1 MPREEERAPG
11 SEGGGGVGDSNL
23 DRKSVQEG
31 FVLPSLR
38 DTLFWQQTLTF
49 TWSIEVAAKCRQLNS
64 RSKFAAL
71 NFLSATFAEP
81 PGSNEG

>member
-11 SEGGGGVGDSNL
+11 SEGGGGGSDSNL

-38 DTLFWQQTLTF
+38 DTVL
-49 TWSIEVAAKCRQLNS
+49 
-64 RSKFAAL
+64 
-71 NFLSATFAEP
+71 AT
-81 PGSNEG
+81 GSDVHLVN